1 MSIPSMSSITDF
13 PSSAVHGRR
22 LSNMK
27 EARGDRRD
35 VSRGAWRHRRFIRVW
50 HGGGNHGTAQLL
62 LLVVHSV
69 TVVSVYYWLELGGL
83 DVFACAY
90 SDGKNSI

>member
-35 VSRGAWRHRRFIRVW
+35 VARG
-50 HGGGNHGTAQLL
+50 GTRGITDDGSYACGMVVGTMAQL
-62 LLVVHSV
+62 SFCC
-69 TVVSVYYWLELGGL
+69 W
-83 DVFACAY
+83 
-90 SDGKNSI
+90 